1 MLKKNRKDNSSLE
14 NSNVSEKTAEKEKTP
29 DNGNEETIDM
39 RTYGE
44 RLKQET
50 VQKLKIMSGHI
61 IILIKWIFIAA
72 VAGVAVGGFSTLFG
86 HAMNYVTQFRQENG
100 FILYLLPLGGVFI
113 VALYRLCDFE
123 KDKGTNTVISNL
135 HAHDDIP
142 LRQAPLIFISTVVTH
157 LCGGSAGREGAA
169 LQMGGSLG
177 NGIGKL
183 LRLDENDRRM
193 TVMCGMSAAF
203 SALFGTP
210 MAAAVFS
217 IEVGSVGIM
226 YYSALV
232 PCVFA
237 AVIASQFAV
246 NMGIRPESFH
256 IELVPEMNVPN
267 TLKIILLCVI
277 CAFVSCVFCIVL
289 HQTGKLLKKLFKNGY
304 VRIVAASL
312 VIIAVAKLLRTT
324 DYMGAGIDV
333 IERAMEGDVVPYAFI
348 MKIILTAVTLGA
360 GFKGGEIVP
369 SFFIGATLGCTL
381 GNLFGISPSFCAA
394 LGMTAVFCGATNCPL
409 TSLLISFELFGY
421 KGVLFFM
428 MAVAISFMMSGYYG
442 LYAEQR
448 IMYSKTKTQFINK
461 TTH

>member
-1 MLKKNRKDNSSLE
+1 MTEESRT
-14 NSNVSEKTAEKEKTP
+14 EKFA
-29 DNGNEETIDM
+29 
-39 RTYGE
+39 
-44 RLKQET
+44 RLKQDT
-50 VQKLKIMSGHI
+50 KQTLKGMSTHMAV
-61 IILIKWIFIAA
+61 LIKWIFIASFT
-72 VAGVAVGGFSTLFG
+72 GVAVGGFSTLFG
-86 HAMNYVTQFRQENG
+86 HAMNYVTQFRQENTY
-100 FILYLLPLGGVFI
+100 ILYMLSLGGIFI
-113 VALYRLCDFE
+113 VALYRLCNFE
-123 KDKGTNTVISNL
+123 NDKGTNTVISNL
-135 HAHDDIP
+135 HANDDIP

-157 LCGGSAGREGAA
+157 LFGGSAGREGAA

-177 NGIGKL
+177 NGIGKIF
-183 LRLDENDRRM
+183 RLDENDRRM

-237 AVIASQFAV
+237 AIIASRFAV

-256 IELVPEMNVPN
+256 IEQIPELNVEN
-267 TLKIILLCVI
+267 TLKIIGLCVI
-277 CAFVSCVFCIVL
+277 FAFVSCVFCVVL
-289 HQTGKLLKKLFKNGY
+289 HQAGKLLKTLFKNGY
-304 VRIVAASL
+304 VRIAAASV
-312 VIIAVAKLLRTT
+312 VIIAVAKLLGTT

-333 IERAMEGDVVPYAFI
+333 IERAMEGEAVPYAFI
-348 MKIILTAVTLGA
+348 LKMLLTAVTLGA

-381 GNLFGISPSFCAA
+381 GNLVGVSPSFCAA

-448 IMYSKTKTQFINK
+448 IMYSKTKTKFVNK
-461 TTH
+461 STH

>member
-1 MLKKNRKDNSSLE
+1 MIKRKKESRQRKEHINMS
-14 NSNVSEKTAEKEKTP
+14 
-29 DNGNEETIDM
+29 
-39 RTYGE
+39 TYGE
-44 RLKQET
+44 KFKREARQR
-50 VQKLKIMSGHI
+50 LKIMSEHMAVFV
-61 IILIKWIFIAA
+61 KWIFIASI
-72 VAGVAVGGFSTLFG
+72 VGVTVGGFSTVFG
-86 HAMNYVTQFRQENG
+86 HAMNYVTKFRQENS
-100 FILYLLPLGGVFI
+100 FILYLLPLGGIFI

-135 HAHDDIP
+135 HAQDDIP
-142 LRQAPLIFISTVVTH
+142 LRQAPLIFLSTVVTH

-183 LRLDENDRRM
+183 IRLDENDKRM

-210 MAAAVFS
+210 MAAAIFS

-256 IELVPEMNVPN
+256 IELVPEMNVEN

-277 CAFVSCVFCIVL
+277 CAFISCVFCIVL
-289 HQTGKLLKKLFKNGY
+289 HEMGKLLRKLFKNGY
-304 VRIVAASL
+304 VRIIAASF
-312 VIIAVAKLLRTT
+312 VIIAAAKLLGTT

-348 MKIILTAVTLGA
+348 MKIILTAITLGA

-381 GNLFGISPSFCAA
+381 GNLLDISPSFCAA
-394 LGMTAVFCGATNCPL
+394 LGMTAIFCGATNCPIA
-409 TSLLISFELFGY
+409 SLLISFELFGY

-428 MAVAISFMMSGYYG
+428 MATAISFMMSGYYG

-448 IMYSKTKTQFINK
+448 IMYSKTKTQYINK
-461 TTH
+461 NTH

>member
-1 MLKKNRKDNSSLE
+1 MLKENEMKNEKADSSRL
-14 NSNVSEKTAEKEKTP
+14 
-29 DNGNEETIDM
+29 
-39 RTYGE
+39 GE
-44 RLKQET
+44 YYKRLRQET
-50 VQKLKIMSGHI
+50 KDSLKKISGQVVV
-61 IILIKWIFIAA
+61 LIKWIFIAA
-72 VAGVAVGGFSTLFG
+72 VAGVVVGGFCTLFG
-86 HAMNYVTQFRQENG
+86 HAMNYVTEFRQENG
-100 FILYLLPLGGVFI
+100 YILYLLPLGGVFI

-123 KDKGTNTVISNL
+123 KDKGTNIVISNL
-135 HAHDDIP
+135 HAQADIP
-142 LRQAPLIFISTVVTH
+142 LRQAPLIFMSTIVTH

-183 LRLDENDRRM
+183 LRLDENDRRV

-210 MAAAVFS
+210 MAAAIFS

-226 YYSALV
+226 HYSALV

-237 AVIASQFAV
+237 SVIASQFAA
-246 NMGIRPESFH
+246 NMGISPESFH
-256 IELVPEMNVPN
+256 IELVPDMNVPN
-267 TLKIILLCVI
+267 VLKIILLCVI
-277 CAFVSCVFCIVL
+277 CAFVSCVFCIIL
-289 HQTGKLLKKLFKNGY
+289 HQTGRLLKAVFKNGY
-304 VRIVAASL
+304 IRIIAASL
-312 VIIAVAKLLRTT
+312 VIIGAAKLLGTT

-333 IERAMEGDVVPYAFI
+333 IDRAMEGNAVPYAFI
-348 MKIILTAVTLGA
+348 MKIILTAITLGA

-394 LGMTAVFCGATNCPL
+394 LGMISVFCGATNCPVA
-409 TSLLISFELFGY
+409 SLLISFELFGY

-428 MAVAISFMMSGYYG
+428 MSVAISFMMSGYYG

-448 IMYSKTKTQFINK
+448 IMYSKTKTKYINK
-461 TTH
+461 TTN

>member
-1 MLKKNRKDNSSLE
+1 MN
-14 NSNVSEKTAEKEKTP
+14 
-29 DNGNEETIDM
+29 I

-44 RLKQET
+44 
-50 VQKLKIMSGHI
+50 KLKKETKQRLNIMSGHI
-61 IILIKWIFIAA
+61 FTFVKWIIIALI
-72 VAGVAVGGFSTLFG
+72 VGVVVGGFSTLFG

-100 FILYLLPLGGVFI
+100 FILYLLPLGGIFI
-113 VALYRLCDFE
+113 VALYKLCNFE
-123 KDKGTNTVISNL
+123 NDKGTNTVISNL
-135 HAHDDIP
+135 HANDDIP
-142 LRQAPLIFISTVVTH
+142 LRQAPLIFLSTVVTH

-183 LRLDENDRRM
+183 IRLDENDKRM

-210 MAAAVFS
+210 MAAAIFS

-237 AVIASQFAV
+237 SVIASRFAV

-256 IELVPEMNVPN
+256 IELIPEMNVPN
-267 TLKIILLCVI
+267 VLKIMALCII
-277 CAFVSCVFCIVL
+277 CAFVSCIFCIIL
-289 HQTGKLLKKLFKNGY
+289 HEMGKLLRVVFKNGY

-312 VIIAVAKLLRTT
+312 VIIGAAKLLGTT

-333 IERAMEGDVVPYAFI
+333 IERAMEGEAAPYAFI
-348 MKIILTAVTLGA
+348 VKIILTAVTLGA

-394 LGMTAVFCGATNCPL
+394 LGMTSIFCGATNCPL

-428 MAVAISFMMSGYYG
+428 MAAAISFMMSGYYG
-442 LYAEQR
+442 LYAEQK
-448 IMYSKTKTQFINK
+448 IMYSKTKTQYINK